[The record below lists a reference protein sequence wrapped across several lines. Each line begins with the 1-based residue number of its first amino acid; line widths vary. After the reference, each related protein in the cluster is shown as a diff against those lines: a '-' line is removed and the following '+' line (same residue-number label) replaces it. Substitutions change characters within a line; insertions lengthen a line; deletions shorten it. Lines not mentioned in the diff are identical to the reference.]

1 MTDCPR
7 LGKLFG
13 GCKFEARYDR
23 GTPTAEHIAALA
35 VANGYTIPS
44 DLEQFRPKTYVQDTC
59 IRCGKVVKR

>member
-23 GTPTAEHIAALA
+23 IGPTNISGGRYETADTMAAILDA
-35 VANGYTIPS
+35 QKARDI
-44 DLEQFRPKTYVQDTC
+44 YVQDTC